1 MAVSKIQYQNKTA
14 IQNDEDIPRPNKVT
28 DEDMNEIKNVVNNNA
43 DELNTTKENVENLQ
57 EGQGTANTD
66 ITNLKSRVSTLET
79 DNTKNKSDIENLQN
93 DNETNQSNIGGL
105 QQKTE
110 QIEENVLDIQQGQE
124 TQNTEIA
131 NLQTE
136 VQELNE
142 DIKAN
147 AIIEETEKSKSLY
160 MDDANASRGK
170 VNVFGNMEQEIREGY
185 NLIDILNSTLIN
197 TNKSV
202 EIEIDKDGYVIANGT
217 PTADYIVFIRKS
229 IDNLLEDKQT
239 YSVWQEKYSQTT
251 DGEIYSQVLATPKE
265 GSSGSQQY
273 INSSTKKATFV
284 VDKNKYTYNWT
295 LQIGLRSVAGTF
307 NNYKNRYMLYKG
319 TDNKEFELYGA
330 SPSLNYPSSIKCLGD
345 NKQLFD
351 GIFRQGNE
359 VLTSSST
366 NVFSSNNIS
375 CNKDKDYTISTN
387 LDLTVY
393 RYALFTNTNSF
404 PTNNPV
410 TDSTGYKT
418 ESQTTIKS
426 TVDGYIGIL
435 IGKKDNSAISP
446 EDINKYYFKLEA
458 GKIAT
463 SYSPMGQGSTKI
475 KKTNRNYLDSFNY
488 YTANTSKTING
499 ITFKINPDG
508 TITANGTATANAF
521 FDFSYTHVI
530 GTNKIM
536 VLNNISGSSTGGIV
550 RFITYNS
557 DFSAVQNITMDG
569 RDVQA
574 VNLNADI
581 EYSIFRY
588 AVYQNA
594 VCNNLTLG
602 FMVLD
607 KTETDRTYTQHQ
619 EENCILNIQQEML
632 TGDYF
637 DLDRKKEIHNWG
649 KIVLTGGEAITK
661 YSDFHYFLTKS
672 DAYKANIS
680 RSDSIAS
687 THFEADTANNFWN
700 SAYDKDNYIVLTPF
714 QQIGFVIK
722 SYATIDEFKS
732 ALAEKYTNG
741 KPVIVYYKLETPIE
755 LDLTDTQIQ
764 QLEKLNKLRFYEGVN
779 NIMTLEDIALI
790 QAEYSVNLKDV
801 NNKMRQ
807 EIDEIKELLST
818 TQTSAM
824 LLDNLEEDLIE
835 EVK

>member
-1 MAVSKIQYQNKTA
+1 MAQTENGFYYPDDYTKVA
-14 IQNDEDIPRPNKVT
+14 DVPEDIKKLAESVDVVAGQMKNNIDT
-28 DEDMNEIKNVVNNNA
+28 NSEGIKQIK
-43 DELNTTKENVENLQ
+43 KEN
-57 EGQGTANTD
+57 
-66 ITNLKSRVSTLET
+66 
-79 DNTKNKSDIENLQN
+79 
-93 DNETNQSNIGGL
+93 
-105 QQKTE
+105 
-110 QIEENVLDIQQGQE
+110 E
-124 TQNTEIA
+124 TQNKMIEQISDNILDISKEQQTQSA
-131 NLQTE
+131 NIEELQKNQEKLQVE

-147 AIIEETEKSKSLY
+147 AIIEETEKTKSLY
-160 MDDANASRGK
+160 IDDANASRGK

-229 IDNLLEDKQT
+229 IDNLIEDKQT
-239 YSVWQEKYSQTT
+239 YSLWQEKYSTV
-251 DGEIYSQVLATPKE
+251 DNGGVYSQILVESKE
-265 GSSGSQQY
+265 GSSGSQQF
-273 INSSTKKATFV
+273 IQASTKKVTFV
-284 VDKNKYTYNWT
+284 VDKSNYNYTWT

-463 SYSPMGQGSTKI
+463 SYSPHGQGSTEI
-475 KKTNRNYLDSFNY
+475 KKINKNLYKLNVEGITKRGVNYSINNESIIAKRVESATSGSYFTTNRIKIPAGTYTFSGIDSSFVYANARVEIY
-488 YTANTSKTING
+488 ATTDGDSKLISSISSTKLFYTHTFDKATEISFILVVTAATEIGNTY
-499 ITFKINPDG
+499 TFKPQ
-508 TITANGTATANAF
+508 
-521 FDFSYTHVI
+521 VE
-530 GTNKIM
+530 
-536 VLNNISGSSTGGIV
+536 VGSKNTEIV
-550 RFITYNS
+550 
-557 DFSAVQNITMDG
+557 
-569 RDVQA
+569 
-574 VNLNADI
+574 
-581 EYSIFRY
+581 E
-588 AVYQNA
+588 
-594 VCNNLTLG
+594 
-602 FMVLD
+602 
-607 KTETDRTYTQHQ
+607 HQ
-619 EENCILNIQQEML
+619 EENYILEIQQEML
-632 TGDYF
+632 KGDYF
-637 DLDRKKEIHNWG
+637 DLERKKEVHNKE
-649 KIVLTGGEAITK
+649 KIILDGSDDENWALSSSFSNVFTCNKPSNIKQYETDLICNITNNFVTSGEALNSSTDGIAVGSK
-661 YSDFHYFLTKS
+661 INFKM
-672 DAYKANIS
+672 ANIN
-680 RSDSIAS
+680 
-687 THFEADTANNFWN
+687 TLEELKQYLNT
-700 SAYDKDNYIVLTPF
+700 
-714 QQIGFVIK
+714 
-722 SYATIDEFKS
+722 
-732 ALAEKYTNG
+732 TN
-741 KPVIVYYKLETPIE
+741 IELYYRTTETTE
-755 LDLTDTQIQ
+755 LDLTGSQIEV
-764 QLEKLNKLRFYEGVN
+764 LEKLNKLRYYKGVN
-779 NIMTLEDIALI
+779 NIMTTEDIALL
-790 QAEYSVNLKDV
+790 QAKYSQNLKV
-801 NNKMRQ
+801 TNTKMQ
-807 EIDEIKELLST
+807 QQIDEIKELLST

-824 LLDNLEEDLIE
+824 LLDNLEKDLIE